1 MTQILKPKGLRKEGK
16 PNSSKML
23 SADSPHWINA
33 AIIPRGGLRPQAT
46 AQSLLWS
53 GVHLIYPIKVF
64 AINPVK
70 AND

>member
-1 MTQILKPKGLRKEGK
+1 
-16 PNSSKML
+16 ML

-33 AIIPRGGLRPQAT
+33 AIIPGPALGARARVVE
-46 AQSLLWS
+46 WS

>member
-1 MTQILKPKGLRKEGK
+1 
-16 PNSSKML
+16 ML